1 MISFKAQSVIQQ
13 RFQQMQILRATE
25 EATLYL
31 VSARVDLESEPGQLQ
46 ISCADSLTAQSLR
59 WRYFWLTEFD
69 IMKTYKSQYE
79 LASYT

>member
-1 MISFKAQSVIQQ
+1 MISFRAQSVIQQ
-13 RFQQMQILRATE
+13 RLQQMQILRAAE

-59 WRYFWLTEFD
+59 WRYFAFSRSPE
-69 IMKTYKSQYE
+69 S
-79 LASYT
+79 A